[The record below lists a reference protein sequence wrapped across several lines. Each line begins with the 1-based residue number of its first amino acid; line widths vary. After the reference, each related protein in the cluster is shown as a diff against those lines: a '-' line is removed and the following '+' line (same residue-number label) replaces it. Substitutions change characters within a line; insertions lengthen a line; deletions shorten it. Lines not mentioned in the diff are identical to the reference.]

1 MSTQSTTYGIAVPEA
16 TEGSTWF
23 KRAFDRMLAAG
34 EAQGQRRVVNY
45 LAMQSDR
52 RLKEIGYTDAQ
63 IHQIRVDRIL
73 PTLPP
78 L

>member
-1 MSTQSTTYGIAVPEA
+1 MSTQSTTYGVAVPDT
-16 TEGSTWF
+16 TEGSWF

-63 IHQIRVDRIL
+63 IRQIRVDRIL